1 MTIIDKV
8 LYKIIGDPHARYIK
22 KLIPI
27 LDEIDGLGP
36 RYEAMDDQ
44 ELVAQT
50 AVLRERLAGGATL
63 DDILPEAF
71 AVCREACDRRLGM
84 INAVKPEFGFD
95 LDLLGDQKEAALR
108 ARAEL
113 EEKSEWEVMLPASFY
128 AKVRELHPESVRP
141 FRMKNFRVQLIGGI
155 VLHRGCIAEMSTGEG
170 KTLAAACPVY
180 LNALSGKG
188 THVVTVNDYLARRD
202 AETMGLAYRFL
213 GLSVGLIVAGLT
225 PAQRRESY
233 GSDVTYGT
241 NNEFGF
247 DYLRDNMA
255 VTREELVQRELNYA
269 IVDEV
274 DSILIDEART
284 PLIISGPAEDST
296 DKYAR
301 TDAIIPLMK
310 PDVHYTVDEKARQ
323 ALLTDEGVKF
333 CEQQL
338 GIDNLYGDV
347 NAQWVHHIDQALKAH
362 AIFKRDVDYVV
373 ENGEVVI
380 IDENT
385 GRKMVGRRY
394 SDGMHQAIEAKEKV
408 PIRRESQTLATIT
421 FQNFFRMYNKLSG
434 MTGTADTEARE
445 FNEIYG
451 LKVVVIPTHKPCI
464 RIDNQ
469 DLIYRS
475 YREKE
480 DAIVAKIREL
490 HERKQPVLVGTVSIE
505 KSERL
510 SARLKREGIA
520 HDVLNAKNH
529 AREAEI
535 IKLAGHAGRV
545 TISTNMA
552 GRGTDIVLGPG
563 VPELGGLYVLAT
575 ERHESRRIDNQLRG
589 RSGRQGDPG
598 ESQYLLSLDDDLMR
612 IFGGERLKG
621 IMNRI
626 SQEGDVI
633 THPLVT
639 KSVAN
644 AQRRVEGQNFE
655 ARKHLLEYDNVS
667 NEQRKVIYGLRRRI
681 LMGEDIDDEV
691 KNRVEDAIDLQL
703 SRFVGEGYPEQWDL
717 AAASAL
723 LNRTYGLELELEKLD
738 RKGLTAEGLLD
749 LVIENVWA
757 KYGQL
762 ELYVAKEN
770 IRELE
775 RRVMLITI
783 DQIYKENLRSMDSLR
798 DAIRFHGYAQ
808 RDPLMVYKKEAYAMF
823 ERCMDRIAL
832 TVAERLLNVRLRG
845 PDASMPAMPL
855 RPVKI
860 TATHGPSEGAPQE
873 VKWQRRPG
881 QLPPPGTAPAA
892 PPKQA
897 SPVQQTRQYPKVG
910 RNDPCPC
917 GSGKKYKKCHGAD
930 AE

>member
-1 MTIIDKV
+1 MTIIDKI
-8 LYKIIGDPHARYIK
+8 LYKIVGDPHQRYIK
-22 KLIPI
+22 KLIPV
-27 LDEIDGLGP
+27 LDRIDALGE
-36 RYEAMDDQ
+36 RYEAMDDA
-44 ELVAQT
+44 ELAAQT
-50 AVLRERLAGGATL
+50 AVLREKLAAGSTL
-63 DDILPEAF
+63 DDVLPEAF

-84 INAVKPEFGFD
+84 FNAVKEEYAFD
-95 LDLLGDQKEAALR
+95 LDRLGEEEKAHALK
-108 ARAEL
+108 ARSEL
-113 EEKSEWEVMLPASFY
+113 AEKSEWEVHLPASFY
-128 AKVRELHPESVRP
+128 AKMRELHPESVRP

-170 KTLAAACPVY
+170 KTLAAVCPVY

-213 GLSVGLIVAGLT
+213 GLSVGLIVAGLN
-225 PAQRRESY
+225 PAQRREAY

-255 VTREELVQRELNYA
+255 VMREELVQRELNYA

-333 CEQQL
+333 CEQKL
-338 GIDNLYGDV
+338 GIDNLYGDL
-347 NAQWVHHIDQALKAH
+347 NSQWVHHIDQALKAH
-362 AIFKRDVDYVV
+362 TIFKRDIDYVV

-394 SDGMHQAIEAKEKV
+394 SDGLHQAIEAKEKV

-421 FQNFFRMYNKLSG
+421 FQNFFRMYNKLAG

-445 FNEIYG
+445 FSEIYG

-480 DAIVAKIREL
+480 DAVVAKIREL
-490 HERKQPVLVGTVSIE
+490 HGRKQPVLVGTVSIE
-505 KSERL
+505 KSELL

-535 IKLAGHAGRV
+535 IKMAGHQGRV

-598 ESQYLLSLDDDLMR
+598 ESQYLLSLDDNLMR
-612 IFGGERLKG
+612 IFGGDRLKG
-621 IMNRI
+621 IMGRLG
-626 SQEGDVI
+626 QEGDVI

-655 ARKHLLEYDNVS
+655 ARKHLLEYDNVM

-691 KNRVEDAIDLQL
+691 KNRVEDALDMQVN
-703 SRFVGEGYPEQWDL
+703 RFVGEGYPEQWDL
-717 AAASAL
+717 AGAGAY
-723 LNRTYGLELELEKLD
+723 LNRVYGLELDLESLD
-738 RKGLTAEGLLD
+738 RKGLTAEAVLD
-749 LVIENVWA
+749 LVIENAWA
-757 KYGQL
+757 KYRQL
-762 ELYVAKEN
+762 ELYVAAEN

-783 DQIYKENLRSMDSLR
+783 DQIYKEHLRTMDALR

-808 RDPLMVYKKEAYAMF
+808 RDPLMIYKKEGFALF
-823 ERCMDRIAL
+823 SNCMDRIAL
-832 TVAERLLNVRLRG
+832 VVAERLLNVRLRG
-845 PDASMPAMPL
+845 PDDSVPPVPL
-855 RPVKI
+855 KPVKV
-860 TATHGPSEGAPQE
+860 TSVQGAPQGAAPQ
-873 VKWQRRPG
+873 VAA
-881 QLPPPGTAPAA
+881 PGTAGAA
-892 PPKQA
+892 PRPVRQA
-897 SPVQQTRQYPKVG
+897 SPVQQPRQYPKVG

>member
-1 MTIIDKV
+1 M
-8 LYKIIGDPHARYIK
+8 K
-22 KLIPI
+22 KLIPV
-27 LDEIDGLGP
+27 LDRIDALGE
-36 RYEAMDDQ
+36 RYEAMDDA
-44 ELVAQT
+44 ELAAQT
-50 AVLRERLAGGATL
+50 AVLREKLAAGSSL

-84 INAVKPEFGFD
+84 FNAVKEEYSFD
-95 LDLLGDQKEAALR
+95 LDRLGDEEKAHALAAR
-108 ARAEL
+108 SEL
-113 EEKSEWEVMLPASFY
+113 AEKSEWEVHLPASFY
-128 AKVRELHPESVRP
+128 AKMRELYPESVRP

-170 KTLAAACPVY
+170 KTLAAVCPVY

-213 GLSVGLIVAGLT
+213 GLSVGLIVAGLN
-225 PAQRRESY
+225 PAQRREAY

-255 VTREELVQRELNYA
+255 VMREELVQRELNYA

-333 CEQQL
+333 CEQKL
-338 GIDNLYGDV
+338 GIDNLYGDL
-347 NAQWVHHIDQALKAH
+347 NSQWVHHIDQALKAH
-362 AIFKRDVDYVV
+362 TIFKRDIDYVV

-394 SDGMHQAIEAKEKV
+394 SDGLHQAIEAKEKV

-421 FQNFFRMYNKLSG
+421 FQNFFRMYNKLAG

-445 FNEIYG
+445 FSEIYG

-480 DAIVAKIREL
+480 DAVVAKIREL
-490 HERKQPVLVGTVSIE
+490 HGRKQPVLVGTVSIE
-505 KSERL
+505 KSELL

-535 IKLAGHAGRV
+535 IKMAGHQGRV

-563 VPELGGLYVLAT
+563 VPELGGLYVLA
-575 ERHESRRIDNQLRG
+575 
-589 RSGRQGDPG
+589 
-598 ESQYLLSLDDDLMR
+598 
-612 IFGGERLKG
+612 
-621 IMNRI
+621 
-626 SQEGDVI
+626 
-633 THPLVT
+633 
-639 KSVAN
+639 
-644 AQRRVEGQNFE
+644 
-655 ARKHLLEYDNVS
+655 
-667 NEQRKVIYGLRRRI
+667 
-681 LMGEDIDDEV
+681 
-691 KNRVEDAIDLQL
+691 
-703 SRFVGEGYPEQWDL
+703 
-717 AAASAL
+717 
-723 LNRTYGLELELEKLD
+723 
-738 RKGLTAEGLLD
+738 
-749 LVIENVWA
+749 
-757 KYGQL
+757 
-762 ELYVAKEN
+762 
-770 IRELE
+770 
-775 RRVMLITI
+775 
-783 DQIYKENLRSMDSLR
+783 
-798 DAIRFHGYAQ
+798 
-808 RDPLMVYKKEAYAMF
+808 
-823 ERCMDRIAL
+823 
-832 TVAERLLNVRLRG
+832 
-845 PDASMPAMPL
+845 
-855 RPVKI
+855 
-860 TATHGPSEGAPQE
+860 
-873 VKWQRRPG
+873 
-881 QLPPPGTAPAA
+881 
-892 PPKQA
+892 
-897 SPVQQTRQYPKVG
+897 
-910 RNDPCPC
+910 
-917 GSGKKYKKCHGAD
+917 
-930 AE
+930 